1 MIRSQARAWVIRLQG
16 DAGPNLRRQF
26 ERWYESD
33 PANSAAFES
42 VRDSFQRA
50 GLLRQSTRRW
60 DRQLQRSSER
70 PSAPVR
76 YAWAAA
82 LGIVLLVPVAW
93 LLIGHGLIVGD
104 TNAVMLVTRTGEIRQ
119 VDLKDGSR
127 VTLDSGTSV
136 QIDIA
141 RDHRG
146 ANLTRGRVRFNIVP
160 GSAPFTVH
168 AGPSVVRSNDAIF
181 DVTSA
186 GAQARVDVIAGNA
199 SVSTAAPIAAV
210 TARSGESIAAT
221 AAGVE
226 RTSAVP
232 GGPAWTRGMLQFDG
246 IPIEAAVAVAN
257 RYSNRKI
264 IISDDVAQLR
274 VTGAFRAGDTPGLA
288 KALATAFHLSLSL
301 DPGGNLILSNPGERQ
316 PRKKDG
322 G

>member
-1 MIRSQARAWVIRLQG
+1 LQG

-33 PANSAAFES
+33 PANAAAFES
-42 VRDSFQRA
+42 VRGNFRRA
-50 GLLRQSTRRW
+50 GLLRESSRRW
-60 DRQLQRSSER
+60 DRELQPSPGR
-70 PSAPVR
+70 PAPAIR

-82 LGIVLLVPVAW
+82 LAVVLLVPVAW
-93 LLIGHGLIVGD
+93 LLVGRGMIVGD
-104 TNAVMLVTRTGEIRQ
+104 TNAMMLATRTGEIRQ
-119 VDLKDGSR
+119 VDLEDGSR
-127 VTLDSGTSV
+127 LTLDTGTSV
-136 QIDIA
+136 EIDIA
-141 RDHRG
+141 HGHRDATVRS
-146 ANLTRGRVRFNIVP
+146 GRVRFNIVP
-160 GSAPFTVH
+160 ASAPFLVH
-168 AGPSVVRSNDAIF
+168 AGPSIVRSNDAII

-232 GGPAWTRGMLQFDG
+232 GGPAWTRGMLQFAG
-246 IPIEAAVAVAN
+246 IPIEAAVTVAN

-274 VTGAFRAGDTPGLA
+274 VSGAFRAGDTPGLA